1 MNILLPLWL
10 SMETVS
16 TFATEA
22 QRVHWKAP
30 AMIAHE
36 ESAPHQTQLDWL
48 TGLMR
53 GASVQQAAKT
63 LGEMAGMFHDANS
76 LRAMDQ
82 STVLYRVQW
91 TEPVAQGTE
100 GGLFWGS
107 TIIEPGRVGDEYF
120 MTHGH
125 FHLKRDRGEYYGTIG
140 GKGMLVLMDQD
151 RVTTADVMF
160 PGSLHFIAGGI
171 AHRVVNT
178 GDEPLLFWAC
188 WPSDAGHDY
197 GSIKAEGFG
206 ARVLYRD
213 GGPVL
218 IPA

>member
-1 MNILLPLWL
+1 
-10 SMETVS
+10 
-16 TFATEA
+16 
-22 QRVHWKAP
+22 
-30 AMIAHE
+30 
-36 ESAPHQTQLDWL
+36 
-48 TGLMR
+48 
-53 GASVQQAAKT
+53 
-63 LGEMAGMFHDANS
+63 
-76 LRAMDQ
+76 
-82 STVLYRVQW
+82 
-91 TEPVAQGTE
+91 
-100 GGLFWGS
+100 
-107 TIIEPGRVGDEYF
+107 
-120 MTHGH
+120 THGH